1 MKQGR
6 ASSSGMAST
15 KVEPKSHAYNPGGV
29 SQIGVAID
37 PKAQET
43 MHEGRGYHAPK
54 AGHTIHHRGSQG
66 RH

>member
-6 ASSSGMAST
+6 ADKSGHGGY
-15 KVEPKSHAYNPGGV
+15 KVEPKSQAVHPGGV

-37 PKAQET
+37 PRNHQP
-43 MHEGRGYHAPK
+43 MYEGRGYHAPK
-54 AGHTIHHRGSQG
+54 AGHQVHHRGSQG